1 MKASLCRARET
12 RKAERGTPIA
22 ARHDVAN
29 RSGNTGAEDGGE
41 TELQEGQRKTK
52 AERTK
57 KKRRRRKKRRPPITS
72 RYRRSLKTQKT
83 ENQPHY
89 FYLPPSLRLSL
100 LHAPISRN
108 SPWSLVPVH
117 ALTRSHPSLF
127 VPRCISRLSSS
138 ILSSFI
144 SFTQPPR
151 ASSTVFGQIV
161 VRNRRISGPQ
171 AFSLFRH
178 EGGRKGARPEGTE
191 TTESTNRR
199 LRISTRSTKS
209 PSKLEE
215 GCYRRK
221 TLHSNRGEKEEESGG
236 RRGRALRWQDSFLPN
251 REGRSNC
258 LKSEDSRKKR
268 SGAEVEWVPFHI
280 GAPDGSPRT

>member
-1 MKASLCRARET
+1 MHLMRLMILMYSTSTFLSFEQKGVQSSRFKSGFLNGRDTRKGSRYPGTWFYAGHRDLWSSMKKGLQGAEVHDMKASLCRARET

-89 FYLPPSLRLSL
+89 FYLPPSLRLPL

-108 SPWSLVPVH
+108 SP
-117 ALTRSHPSLF
+117 
-127 VPRCISRLSSS
+127 
-138 ILSSFI
+138 
-144 SFTQPPR
+144 
-151 ASSTVFGQIV
+151 
-161 VRNRRISGPQ
+161 
-171 AFSLFRH
+171 
-178 EGGRKGARPEGTE
+178 
-191 TTESTNRR
+191 
-199 LRISTRSTKS
+199 
-209 PSKLEE
+209 
-215 GCYRRK
+215 
-221 TLHSNRGEKEEESGG
+221 
-236 RRGRALRWQDSFLPN
+236 
-251 REGRSNC
+251 
-258 LKSEDSRKKR
+258 
-268 SGAEVEWVPFHI
+268 
-280 GAPDGSPRT
+280 